1 MSERLLVLSVIL
13 LVAVLVALWV
23 ATRPRVLTARLR
35 GGRVPGVTPSGRLLV
50 LAFTSA
56 DCAACH
62 AAQRPALAE
71 LAARVGDRVEIREV
85 DVLTERE
92 IARTFGIFSVPST
105 VILDAEGRV
114 VAFNIGFAPA
124 ERLLA
129 QLPPTRNGGAATR
142 S

>member
-1 MSERLLVLSVIL
+1 MTERLLVLSVIL

-35 GGRVPGVTPSGRLLV
+35 RGRAPGVTPSGRPLV

-71 LAARVGDRVEIREV
+71 LAARLGDRVEIREV

-105 VILDAEGRV
+105 VVLDAEGQV

-124 ERLLA
+124 ERLLV
-129 QLPPTRNGGAATR
+129 QLPHTRNGRAAAR